1 MAQNRPELRVGVR
14 EGARIRSEKLLIINM
29 KLAGEGVYM
38 QAQKLQK
45 TEMVR
50 GENSLKTLE
59 DIGGE

>member
-38 QAQKLQK
+38 QAQELQK